1 MNGWVSCGMVE
12 REIKDEPWYN
22 MIRSFAK
29 ARKNGRVGI
38 KRFCM
43 ENLKT
48 CLCQYLYGCVK
59 QTDGCM
65 SLGWFRKISMQEI

>member
-1 MNGWVSCGMVE
+1 MLE

-29 ARKNGRVGI
+29 VRKDGRVGI
-38 KRFCM
+38 KRFCRI
-43 ENLKT
+43 LSVR
-48 CLCQYLYGCVK
+48 CLCHYLYGCVK

-65 SLGWFRKISMQEI
+65 GLGWFGKISMQEI